1 MFKAIKDVGID
12 SNKANVQ
19 TVVTAIESTS
29 VVKDLSVFCIEYRL
43 YNKAEDTIYARVWNT
58 LLGHW
63 DETIEAQLNEK
74 ERKKWRSSYKSIIER
89 GVDDAKTT

>member
-1 MFKAIKDVGID
+1 MLDIQ

-29 VVKDLSVFCIEYRL
+29 VVKDLSVFCIEFRL

-63 DETIEAQLNEK
+63 DEIIEAQLNEK
-74 ERKKWRSSYKSIIER
+74 ERKQWRSSYIE
-89 GVDDAKTT
+89 GLIGGL